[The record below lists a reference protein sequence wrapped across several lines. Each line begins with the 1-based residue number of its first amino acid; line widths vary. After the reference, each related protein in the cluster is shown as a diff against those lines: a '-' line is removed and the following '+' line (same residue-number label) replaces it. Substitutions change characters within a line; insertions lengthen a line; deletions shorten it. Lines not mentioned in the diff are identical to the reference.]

1 MQGFCTLTGYKFPVM
16 FRRMITTIK
25 EFIKALGGTEQATAA
40 FGVSPQSLCNWQHF
54 GYFPAWAASEAE
66 IIATKRNLAVDRS
79 LFQISKWGTRAKA
92 RKVRGKGRAKA
103 SKPSGKK
110 RSARRPIYG
119 AAAE

>member
-1 MQGFCTLTGYKFPVM
+1 
-16 FRRMITTIK
+16 MITTIK

-79 LFQISKWGTRAKA
+79 LFQISKWGTRKREQELRATRNRG
-92 RKVRGKGRAKA
+92 RKVKAAKTKKKPTRYA
-103 SKPSGKK
+103 S
-110 RSARRPIYG
+110 
-119 AAAE
+119 AAE